1 MAMQWTPDLSVGI
14 KEIDDQHKE
23 LINRL
28 NALGEAM
35 MKGMGKD
42 EIGRLLD
49 FLGSYV
55 VTHFGTE
62 ERYMAAHNYPA
73 SASHKL
79 QHAQLVSDFKKFRAE
94 FDQAGAKLT
103 LVLGLNAKL
112 IAWLK
117 EHICGTDK
125 LLGGFLKTEMKA

>member
-1 MAMQWTPDLSVGI
+1 MAMQWTPDLSVGV
-14 KEIDDQHKE
+14 KEIDDQHRE

-55 VTHFGTE
+55 ITHFGTE
-62 ERYMAAHNYPA
+62 ERFMARYNYPDL
-73 SASHKL
+73 ASHKM
-79 QHAQLVSDFKKFRAE
+79 QHTQLISDFRQFRAE
-94 FDQAGAKLT
+94 FDQSGAKLT

-112 IAWLK
+112 VAWLK

-125 LLGGFLKTEMKA
+125 LLGGFLKTRM